1 MEVIAGLCTHP
12 SRGCTSGGRA
22 KGRERRREP
31 CEPSQGSLSLSAHPW
46 ELVLVSVSIPFGA
59 SSFQRLNSPSLRKE
73 KNHWVP
79 TFDSENKL
87 LFNTKWEKEVRVV
100 VLPDW
105 GGEETGEAP
114 GRGCGAGAL
123 PRRQAAG
130 RDPLRSAPLR
140 SWGCTAPS
148 PAAAASPR
156 PARLAP
162 HEACSKRAARAAPRQ
177 LPRPPLIAGD
187 SDGQQSRDTQCWLP
201 GGDQSSVWSVF
212 KQDGLGRALP
222 APPPAPPT
230 LAVSLVWLLL
240 GSVCAGQ
247 SEGRDEEKSVL
258 GPVGAAGFGGADS
271 WRRLPFVVSFIH
283 KC

>member
-1 MEVIAGLCTHP
+1 MEAIAGLCTHP
-12 SRGCTSGGRA
+12 NQGCTSEGRA

-31 CEPSQGSLSLSAHPW
+31 CEPSRGSLSLSAHPW
-46 ELVLVSVSIPFGA
+46 ELVLVSASILFGA

-73 KNHWVP
+73 KSHRVL

-87 LFNTKWEKEVRVV
+87 LFNTKWEKEVRAVV
-100 VLPDW
+100 VPEWEGNGRSPGTRLRGRCPPQKA
-105 GGEETGEAP
+105 GGGQGP
-114 GRGCGAGAL
+114 
-123 PRRQAAG
+123 AA
-130 RDPLRSAPLR
+130 LRSAPFLGLHCPLSR
-140 SWGCTAPS
+140 GRRIAG
-148 PAAAASPR
+148 

-187 SDGQQSRDTQCWLP
+187 SGGQQSRDTQCWLP

-222 APPPAPPT
+222 APPPAPPA

-271 WRRLPFVVSFIH
+271 W
-283 KC
+283 

>member
-46 ELVLVSVSIPFGA
+46 ELVLVSVSILFGA

-87 LFNTKWEKEVRVV
+87 LFNIKWEKEVRVV

-114 GRGCGAGAL
+114 GRGCGAAAL
-123 PRRQAAG
+123 PRKQAAG

-140 SWGCTAPS
+140 SAPFLGLHCPLSRGRRIAAPRSPRSARSLQQKGGKGSS
-148 PAAAASPR
+148 PAAPSATPYR
-156 PARLAP
+156 
-162 HEACSKRAARAAPRQ
+162 C
-177 LPRPPLIAGD
+177 
-187 SDGQQSRDTQCWLP
+187 
-201 GGDQSSVWSVF
+201 
-212 KQDGLGRALP
+212 
-222 APPPAPPT
+222 
-230 LAVSLVWLLL
+230 
-240 GSVCAGQ
+240 
-247 SEGRDEEKSVL
+247 
-258 GPVGAAGFGGADS
+258 
-271 WRRLPFVVSFIH
+271 
-283 KC
+283 